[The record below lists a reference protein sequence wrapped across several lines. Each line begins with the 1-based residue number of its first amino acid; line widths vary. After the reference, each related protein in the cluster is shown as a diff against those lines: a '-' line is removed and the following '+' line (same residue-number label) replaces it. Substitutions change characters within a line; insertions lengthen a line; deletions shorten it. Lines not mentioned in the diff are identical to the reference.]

1 MSQQRQIILRMREM
15 IMTGA
20 LKAGERVTEVRLA
33 ESLGVSRT
41 PVRHA
46 LSVLAQEGLLV
57 PAEVGRG
64 FVVRAFSEKD
74 IRDAILLRGIL
85 EGTAARLVAEKG
97 LDLETSTILQACVK
111 RGEAIFAKG
120 MLHPG
125 DGIEWSE
132 INELF
137 HSTLVTA
144 AGNTALA
151 QALAV
156 NDRIPF
162 ASAGAFFDDAKNIS
176 VLAQQF
182 NVLRRAQQQHEIVLA
197 GLLGREGARVEALMR
212 EHAYAAIENIALFR
226 APRPTAA
233 SELEVQDQFPGRH
246 P

>member
-20 LKAGERVTEVRLA
+20 LKAGERVTEIRLA

-57 PAEVGRG
+57 SAEVGRG

-97 LDLETSTILQACVK
+97 LDLESSKILHACVK

-120 MLHPG
+120 ALQPG
-125 DGIEWSE
+125 DGIEWAE

-137 HSTLVTA
+137 HSTLVAA
-144 AGNTALA
+144 AGNIALA
-151 QALAV
+151 QALAL

-162 ASAGAFFDDAKNIS
+162 ASASAFFDDSENIP

-182 NVLRRAQQQHEIVLA
+182 TVLRRAQQQHEIVLA

-212 EHAYAAIENIALFR
+212 EHAYVAIENIALFR
-226 APRPTAA
+226 TLTAPPVAPA
-233 SELEVQDQFPGRH
+233 LEV
-246 P
+246 